1 MDAVST
7 DTTATILDRVVL
19 PVVGPKNARRSAKS
33 LSEYDP
39 GEVVLVHVVE
49 KSGGGVDSAPV
60 QQREKAAQEAF
71 DAGRSVLTGPTV
83 TTELR
88 YGSDIPEMIFETAVD
103 VEADSIAFVPRS
115 GNRLVRFLTG
125 DIAHSLIT
133 KTDRPVVALPDPESQ
148 EA

>member
-1 MDAVST
+1 MSVVSSNES
-7 DTTATILDRVVL
+7 ASILDRVVL
-19 PVVGPKNARRSAKS
+19 PVVGSKNARRSAES
-33 LSEYDP
+33 LRTYQPE
-39 GEVVLVHVVE
+39 EVVLVHVVE

-60 QQREKAAQEAF
+60 QQREQAAQEAF
-71 DAGRSVLTGPTV
+71 EAGQSVLTEQTV
-83 TTELR
+83 RTELR

-103 VEADSIAFVPRS
+103 VEADAIAFVPRS